1 MTAFRVSRCT
11 GWTDPTTRSPS
22 RKTNLRTNGDAAS
35 SLYLCP
41 VCPNTTSNER
51 MKALGFS
58 VLIGYCSPS
67 GKKQFPNQAAPISE
81 SERIQ
86 GAQQRVIP
94 SLSTGTTDQILRP
107 IRRSVEITIVTL
119 FAMLTIAVFAQVV
132 ARYVF
137 NQPPAWTEELA
148 RFCQVWIILLAS
160 SICLRKRS
168 HLAVDYLGPAM
179 APAARRAVAVITGCL
194 IVIYSA
200 VVMVWGVR
208 LLMTGLVQTSP
219 AMQLNMGLV
228 YLVFPIAGGLMLLES
243 ILSTLQRARDSE
255 GS

>member
-1 MTAFRVSRCT
+1 MMS
-11 GWTDPTTRSPS
+11 
-22 RKTNLRTNGDAAS
+22 
-35 SLYLCP
+35 
-41 VCPNTTSNER
+41 
-51 MKALGFS
+51 
-58 VLIGYCSPS
+58 
-67 GKKQFPNQAAPISE
+67 
-81 SERIQ
+81 
-86 GAQQRVIP
+86 
-94 SLSTGTTDQILRP
+94 SLSTGTTDPILRP

-119 FAMLTIAVFAQVV
+119 FAVLTIAVFGQVV

-168 HLAVDYLGPAM
+168 HLAVDYLGPVL
-179 APAARRAVAVITGCL
+179 APAAQRAVAVITGCL

-208 LLMTGLVQTSP
+208 LLMTGLAQTSP
-219 AMQLNMGLV
+219 AMQVNMGLV
-228 YLVFPIAGGLMLLES
+228 YLVFPITGGLMLLES
-243 ILSTLQRARDSE
+243 ILTTLERARESG